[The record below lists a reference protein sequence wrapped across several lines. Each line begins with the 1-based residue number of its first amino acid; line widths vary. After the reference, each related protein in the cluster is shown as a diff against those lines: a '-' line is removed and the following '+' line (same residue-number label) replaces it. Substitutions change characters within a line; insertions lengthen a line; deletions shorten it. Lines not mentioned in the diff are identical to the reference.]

1 MRRPVRDAPAPG
13 DAAHVDDVRFPL
25 ALDDIDA
32 VEVDAERPAA
42 APGDLAKLRRGRERL
57 PAFFLVGPGREDLL
71 YAEEPVADR
80 IDLPVAAL
88 GRGVAL
94 DEDGLLTGWNRRE
107 PRAAPPDA
115 NPEALGALIR
125 PCDQRVPRQ

>member
-13 DAAHVDDVRFPL
+13 DAAHVDDVWLPL

-88 GRGVAL
+88 GQVGAL
-94 DEDGLLTGWNRRE
+94 DEDGLLTGRHRPEGRPPAHHANAQD
-107 PRAAPPDA
+107 PR
-115 NPEALGALIR
+115 NPESH
-125 PCDQRVPRQ
+125 QHHQVPR